1 MSPLPGA
8 AKPLRSGVVRAT
20 ESGQVM
26 GIAIGVCAVSC
37 LCLVA
42 MMLLAYQRRADEEF
56 DELSDG
62 LNDDVEFA
70 DEQAELA
77 AAEEDV
83 VFEAAEYVREEDR
96 VRPAVSA
103 TGELIWVDEDE
114 LVWHE
119 IVAWT
124 GLTEDLSPTHRV
136 LGA

>member
-1 MSPLPGA
+1 
-8 AKPLRSGVVRAT
+8 
-20 ESGQVM
+20 M
-26 GIAIGVCAVSC
+26 GIAIGVCALSC

-42 MMLLAYQRRADEEF
+42 MMLLAYQRRADEQF
-56 DELSDG
+56 DDLGE
-62 LNDDVEFA
+62 DVEFT
-70 DEQAELA
+70 DEQASLA

-83 VFEAAEYVREEDR
+83 VHEPAAHAREAGYVREEDR

-124 GLTEDLSPTHRV
+124 GLTDDPSPTHRV

>member
-1 MSPLPGA
+1 
-8 AKPLRSGVVRAT
+8 
-20 ESGQVM
+20 M

-42 MMLLAYQRRADEEF
+42 MMLLAYQRRADEEY
-56 DELSDG
+56 DDLS
-62 LNDDVEFA
+62 DDVEFA
-70 DEQAELA
+70 DVQTDVTDLA
-77 AAEEDV
+77 DVADPAAGEEDV

>member
-1 MSPLPGA
+1 
-8 AKPLRSGVVRAT
+8 
-20 ESGQVM
+20 M
-26 GIAIGVCAVSC
+26 GIAIGVCALSC

-42 MMLLAYQRRADEEF
+42 MMLLAYRRRADEEF
-56 DELSDG
+56 DELG
-62 LNDDVEFA
+62 DDVEFA
-70 DEQAELA
+70 DGSAEVA

-83 VFEAAEYVREEDR
+83 VFEPAAYVREEDR

-103 TGELIWVDEDE
+103 SGELIWVDEDE

-124 GLTEDLSPTHRV
+124 GLTEDTSPTHRV

>member
-1 MSPLPGA
+1 
-8 AKPLRSGVVRAT
+8 
-20 ESGQVM
+20 M
-26 GIAIGVCAVSC
+26 GIAIGVCALSC

-42 MMLLAYQRRADEEF
+42 MMLLAYQRRADEEY
-56 DELSDG
+56 DD

-70 DEQAELA
+70 DEQADRADLAELA

-83 VFEAAEYVREEDR
+83 VFEPAEYVREEDR

-124 GLTEDLSPTHRV
+124 GLTEDVSPTHRV

>member
-1 MSPLPGA
+1 
-8 AKPLRSGVVRAT
+8 
-20 ESGQVM
+20 M
-26 GIAIGVCAVSC
+26 GIGIGVCALSC

-42 MMLLAYQRRADEEF
+42 MMLLAYQRRADEQF
-56 DELSDG
+56 DDLGE
-62 LNDDVEFA
+62 DVEFT
-70 DEQAELA
+70 DEQAYLA

-83 VFEAAEYVREEDR
+83 VHEPAAHAHEAGYGGEEGYVREEDR

-103 TGELIWVDEDE
+103 TGELIWVDEDQ

-124 GLTEDLSPTHRV
+124 GLTDDPSPTHRV

>member
-1 MSPLPGA
+1 
-8 AKPLRSGVVRAT
+8 
-20 ESGQVM
+20 M

-42 MMLLAYQRRADEEF
+42 MMLLAYQRRADEEY
-56 DELSDG
+56 DDLNDDLNDG

-70 DEQAELA
+70 DEQADLA

-83 VFEAAEYVREEDR
+83 VFEPAYVREEDR

-103 TGELIWVDEDE
+103 VGELIWVDEDE

-124 GLTEDLSPTHRV
+124 GLTEDSSPMHRV

>member
-1 MSPLPGA
+1 
-8 AKPLRSGVVRAT
+8 
-20 ESGQVM
+20 M
-26 GIAIGVCAVSC
+26 GIAIGVCALSC

-42 MMLLAYQRRADEEF
+42 MMLLAYQRREDEEF
-56 DELSDG
+56 DD

-70 DEQAELA
+70 DEQADLAALA

-83 VFEAAEYVREEDR
+83 VFEPAEYVREEDR
-96 VRPAVSA
+96 VRPAVSP

-124 GLTEDLSPTHRV
+124 GLTEDVSPTHRV

>member
-1 MSPLPGA
+1 
-8 AKPLRSGVVRAT
+8 
-20 ESGQVM
+20 M
-26 GIAIGVCAVSC
+26 GIAIGVCALSC

-42 MMLLAYQRRADEEF
+42 MMLLAYQRRVDEEY
-56 DELSDG
+56 DDLNDG

-96 VRPAVSA
+96 VRPAVRA